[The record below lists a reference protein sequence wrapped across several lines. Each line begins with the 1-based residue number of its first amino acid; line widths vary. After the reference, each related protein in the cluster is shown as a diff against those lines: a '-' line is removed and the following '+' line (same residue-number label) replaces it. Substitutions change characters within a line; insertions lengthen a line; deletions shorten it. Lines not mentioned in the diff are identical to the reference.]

1 MFMNIYNYIKEL
13 ERCNIDGTSNCLEK
27 RSYNDTTY
35 AESVESYTMKL
46 NKLFNNFKNDCLTL
60 NNDRIIAIANDVNN
74 LKNTYYDIPDKITIN
89 SMKSDFE
96 KHYNQS
102 LKNDIRFAEF
112 LSEMVA
118 TQKYFINETIKWL
131 SNLTATNSPKTI
143 IEESSQEPRQNEITT
158 PNVIKGVKGLAEYLN
173 IGKTLAQS
181 IINSKLLME
190 NKAQYRAGRIWL
202 FSKQKLDELLAKKPE
217 ILKNAR
223 IKRS

>member
-1 MFMNIYNYIKEL
+1 MNIYDYIKEL
-13 ERCNIDGTSNCLEK
+13 ERCDIDGASNCLEEK
-27 RSYNDTTY
+27 SYNGITY
-35 AESVESYTMKL
+35 AESVESYTKKL
-46 NKLFNNFKNDCLTL
+46 KELFNVFKQDCLTL
-60 NNDRIIAIANDVNN
+60 NNDRISIILNDVNK

-112 LSEMVA
+112 LLEMVA
-118 TQKYFINETIKWL
+118 IQKYYINETIKWL
-131 SNLTATNSPKTI
+131 SNFTITDTPKVIT
-143 IEESSQEPRQNEITT
+143 EESPQESKQNEATT

-202 FSKQKLDELLAKKPE
+202 FSKQKLDELLSKKPE
-217 ILKNAR
+217 ILKNAH

>member
-13 ERCNIDGTSNCLEK
+13 ERCDIDGTSNSLEQK
-27 RSYNDTTY
+27 SYNSITY
-35 AESVESYTMKL
+35 AESVESYTKKL
-46 NKLFNNFKNDCLTL
+46 KELFNTFKQDCLTL
-60 NNDRIIAIANDVNN
+60 NNDRISIILNDVNN

-89 SMKSDFE
+89 SMKSDSE
-96 KHYNQS
+96 KNYNQS

-131 SNLTATNSPKTI
+131 SNFIVTNTPKTK
-143 IEESSQEPRQNEITT
+143 IEESPQESKQNETTT
-158 PNVIKGVKGLAEYLN
+158 PNVIKGVKGLAEYLK

-202 FSKQKLDELLAKKPE
+202 FSKQRLDELLSKKPE

-223 IKRS
+223 IKRY